1 MGLPSVAEGTMAQ
14 DSASGEEL
22 TFEQA
27 LQQLE
32 AVVRKLEEGDLGLT
46 EALAEYEAGVRHL
59 KQCHAALAQAERKI
73 ELLSGV
79 DAAGN
84 PVTRPFDDAEMTLEQ
99 KAESRS
105 RRRSAKTTKSAPP
118 PPSDQD
124 VDDPPGLF

>member
-1 MGLPSVAEGTMAQ
+1 MAH
-14 DSASGEEL
+14 DSAPGEEL

-46 EALAEYEAGVRHL
+46 DALAEYEAGVRHL

-84 PVTRPFDDAEMTLEQ
+84 PVTRPFDDAELTLEQ

-105 RRRSAKTTKSAPP
+105 RRRSSKTAKPAPP
-118 PPSDQD
+118 PAGDED
-124 VDDPPGLF
+124 IDDRPGLF